1 MDHFERLGL
10 PRRFSVDA
18 AAIEREYLARSRAVH
33 PDFHQLG
40 TVGEQRA
47 SLELTA
53 ALNEA
58 NLTLRDPIR
67 RAEYLLTLYG
77 GPTGLQ
83 EKSLDQM
90 FLMEMMD
97 VREQLEAAKAQ
108 TDETALAA
116 LETNLSARNAVQIEH
131 IAKLFERY
139 EQLPVDHSDRPGLLV
154 QVRRVLN
161 AVKTVRSLL
170 RDLSLD

>member
-10 PRRFSVDA
+10 PRRFSVDMD
-18 AAIEREYLARSRAVH
+18 AIEREYLARSRALH

-40 TVGEQRA
+40 TGGEQRA

-77 GPTGLQ
+77 GPTGMQ

-97 VREQLEAAKAQ
+97 VREQLEEAKSSKN
-108 TDETALAA
+108 EEKLMA
-116 LETNLSARNAVQIEH
+116 LEADLTMRNAAQIE
-131 IAKLFERY
+131 
-139 EQLPVDHSDRPGLLV
+139 Q
-154 QVRRVLN
+154 
-161 AVKTVRSLL
+161 
-170 RDLSLD
+170 

>member
-1 MDHFERLGL
+1 MTDHFQRLGL
-10 PRRFSVDA
+10 PRRFSVDTDVL
-18 AAIEREYLARSRAVH
+18 EREYLARSRAVH

-40 TVGEQRA
+40 TGGEQRA

-67 RAEYLLTLYG
+67 RAEYLLTLCG

-83 EKSLDQM
+83 EKSLDQA

-97 VREQLEAAKAQ
+97 VRERLEEAKASK
-108 TDETALAA
+108 DEAALAA
-116 LETNLSARNAVQIEH
+116 LEAELTARNAVQLGQV
-131 IAKLFERY
+131 AALFEQY
-139 EQLPVDHSDRPGLLV
+139 EQYADRPELLV

-170 RDLSLD
+170 RDLRVD